1 MTQCS
6 RAIIRDLPCGL
17 PQSLQSFS
25 NRLRPPS
32 VQGERFLAV
41 EVMQEPALGE
51 PGSFAD
57 VLDERGGI
65 AFGRDYMQGRIEEL
79 SLRYAPLFRPSS

>member
-1 MTQCS
+1 
-6 RAIIRDLPCGL
+6 
-17 PQSLQSFS
+17 
-25 NRLRPPS
+25 
-32 VQGERFLAV
+32 
-41 EVMQEPALGE
+41 MQEPALGE